1 MIRRVRLGSFK
12 RFRNQSFELDD
23 SIVLA
28 GPNNAGK
35 STLLQAIATWKFG
48 LDHWLAQREGGSKGV
63 KRTGVALTR
72 RDFTAV
78 PIREMNLLWK
88 DRVVSGGEGPGAS
101 RLLEIVVE
109 GRSNDENWEC
119 GLEFQYA
126 NREMAYVRPLGAKHM
141 GAEEINSFP
150 PQAAKDLRV
159 VHVPAL
165 FGIQRDEP
173 KHERGM
179 QDLLIG
185 QGRSG
190 DILRNLLLE
199 VGIRTE
205 SGGGA
210 NARES
215 AWESLTGHMRDLF
228 RIDLMQPS
236 YGAGQPYITC
246 QYRESSSESSVSPK
260 SPRYRPLDL
269 ASVGSGTLQ
278 VLLLLGFLYARPGT
292 VMLLDEPDA
301 HQHIILQRDVYAL
314 LRKIAR
320 ERDGQVIIATHSPTI
335 LDATE
340 PERVLSF
347 AGDSPRALRSG
358 TERDRTIEALRQLN
372 TTDLLLGQDVGAV
385 LYVEDQT
392 DERILRAWAGV
403 LDHPLQEFFSHAYV
417 HWLGGRRLE
426 DAKEHHFALHGAFPG
441 IPAVCLL
448 DGDNREAL
456 ERETTR
462 LGMEVLRWKRY
473 EIENYLCH
481 PDPIGRFLNFPL
493 SIESVQREFRTM
505 VPPGAD
511 LFGDSVVFVRSKGS
525 TELLMPLLNAVG
537 HPTNKNDLHLIAE
550 AMKPEEIHPEVVQK
564 LDRMAEV
571 LNRGNRGAPTP

>member
-12 RFRNQSFELDD
+12 RFQHQSFELDD

-101 RLLEIVVE
+101 RMLEVVVE
-109 GRSNDENWEC
+109 GWSNSENWKC

-126 NREMAYVRPLGAKHM
+126 NREMVYVRPLGAKHM
-141 GAEEINSFP
+141 EAEEISAFP
-150 PQAAKDLRV
+150 PQAAKDLQV

-199 VGIRTE
+199 VGGKAAT
-205 SGGGA
+205 GGDSE
-210 NARES
+210 ARES
-215 AWESLTGHMRDLF
+215 AWESLTGHLRDLF
-228 RIDLMQPS
+228 GIDLMEPS
-236 YGAGQPYITC
+236 YGPGQPYITC
-246 QYRESSSESSVSPK
+246 QYKESSGK
-260 SPRYRPLDL
+260 SPLGVKSSRYRPLDL

-278 VLLLLGFLYARPGT
+278 VLLLLAFLYARPGT

-314 LRKIAR
+314 LLKIAR
-320 ERDGQVIIATHSPTI
+320 EREGQVIMATHSPTI

-347 AGDSPRALRSG
+347 AGESPRPLR
-358 TERDRTIEALRQLN
+358 TDAERDQTIQALRQLN

-385 LYVEDQT
+385 LYVEDRT
-392 DERILRAWAGV
+392 DEQILRAWAKI
-403 LDHPLQEFFSHAYV
+403 LDHPLQAFFSHAYV
-417 HWLGGRRLE
+417 HWLGGRRLKI
-426 DAKEHHFALHGAFPG
+426 AKDHHFALHGAFPG

-448 DGDNREAL
+448 DGDNQEAP

-473 EIENYLCH
+473 EIENYLFH
-481 PDPIGRFLNFPL
+481 PTTLTRFLDFPL
-493 SIESVQREFRTM
+493 VVESFRKM

-511 LFGDSVVFVRSKGS
+511 VFGDSVVFVRSKGS
-525 TELLMPLLNAVG
+525 TELVMPLLDAVG
-537 HPTNKNDLHLIAE
+537 HPSSKADLYLIAE

-564 LDRMAEV
+564 LDRMAQV
-571 LNRGNRGAPTP
+571 LNRNGPDAPTR

>member
-1 MIRRVRLGSFK
+1 MIRHVRLGSFK
-12 RFRNQSFELDD
+12 RFRDQSFELDD

-109 GRSNDENWEC
+109 GQSPDENWKC

-126 NREMAYVRPLGAKHM
+126 NREMVYVRPLGAKHM
-141 GAEEINSFP
+141 EAEEINAFP
-150 PQAAKDLRV
+150 PQAAKELRV

-199 VGIRTE
+199 VGDRTE
-205 SGGGA
+205 GGSGA
-210 NARES
+210 DARES

-228 RIDLMQPS
+228 RIDLMPPS
-236 YGAGQPYITC
+236 HGAGQPYITC
-246 QYRESSSESSVSPK
+246 QYRESSGESSPSRK

-320 ERDGQVIIATHSPTI
+320 ERDGQVIMATHSPTI

-347 AGDSPRALRSG
+347 AGDSPRALRTA
-358 TERDRTIEALRQLN
+358 TERERTIEALRQLN

-392 DERILRAWAGV
+392 DERILRAWAAI

-417 HWLGGRRLE
+417 HWLGGRWLE
-426 DAKEHHFALHGAFPG
+426 DAKKHHFALHGAFTD

-448 DGDNREAL
+448 DGDNREAP

-473 EIENYLCH
+473 EIENYLFH
-481 PDPIGRFLNFPL
+481 PDPIARLFDFPL
-493 SIESVQREFRTM
+493 VVESFQKM
-505 VPPGAD
+505 VPPETE

-525 TELLMPLLNAVG
+525 TELLMPLLKAVG
-537 HPTNKNDLHLIAE
+537 HPTNKSDLYLIAE
-550 AMKPEEIHPEVVQK
+550 AMKREEIHPEVVQK

-571 LNRGNRGAPTP
+571 LNRDKRGDSTP

>member
-12 RFRNQSFELDD
+12 RFRHQSFDLDD

-88 DRVVSGGEGPGAS
+88 DRVVSGGGGPGAS

-109 GRSNDENWEC
+109 GHLKNENWEC

-126 NREMAYVRPLGAKHM
+126 NREMVYVRPLGAKHM
-141 GAEEINSFP
+141 GAEEINAFP

-199 VGIRTE
+199 VGDHAATG
-205 SGGGA
+205 SGDA
-210 NARES
+210 QES

-228 RIDLMQPS
+228 RIDIMRPS
-236 YGAGQPYITC
+236 YGAGQAYITC
-246 QYRESSSESSVSPK
+246 QYKESSGKASVSLK

-320 ERDGQVIIATHSPTI
+320 ERDGQVIMATHSPTI

-347 AGDSPRALRSG
+347 AGESPRPLR
-358 TERDRTIEALRQLN
+358 TDAERDRTIEALRQLN

-392 DERILRAWAGV
+392 DERILRAWAKV
-403 LDHPLQEFFSHAYV
+403 LDHPLQAFFAHAYV
-417 HWLGGRRLE
+417 HWLGGRRLR
-426 DAKEHHFALHGAFPG
+426 DAKKHHFALHGAFPG

-448 DGDNREAL
+448 DGDNREAP
-456 ERETTR
+456 EREATR

-473 EIENYLCH
+473 EIENYLFH
-481 PDPIGRFLNFPL
+481 PGPIARLLDFPL
-493 SIESVQREFRTM
+493 IIESFQKM
-505 VPPGAD
+505 VPPATE
-511 LFGDSVVFVRSKGS
+511 LFGDSVVLVRSKGS
-525 TELLMPLLNAVG
+525 TELVLPLLNAVG
-537 HPTNKNDLHLIAE
+537 HPTNKNDLYLIAE
-550 AMKPEEIHPEVVQK
+550 AMRPQEIHPEVVQK
-564 LDRMAEV
+564 LNRMAEV
-571 LNRGNRGAPTP
+571 LKRSNPGATPP

>member
-1 MIRRVRLGSFK
+1 MIHRVRLGSFK
-12 RFRNQSFELDD
+12 RFRDQSFELDD
-23 SIVLA
+23 SVVLA

-48 LDHWLAQREGGSKGV
+48 LDHWLAQREGGSRGV

-109 GRSNDENWEC
+109 GRSDDGNWEC

-126 NREMAYVRPLGAKHM
+126 NREMVYVRPLGAKDM
-141 GAEEINSFP
+141 DAEEINAFP

-165 FGIQRDEP
+165 FGVQRDEP

-199 VGIRTE
+199 VGDQTE
-205 SGGGA
+205 AGGGGK
-210 NARES
+210 ARES

-228 RIDLMQPS
+228 RIELMPPS

-246 QYRESSSESSVSPK
+246 QYREWSAESSLGRK

-278 VLLLLGFLYARPGT
+278 VLLLLGFLFARPGT

-320 ERDGQVIIATHSPTI
+320 ERDGQVIMATHSPTI

-347 AGDSPRALRSG
+347 AGDSPRALRTD

-403 LDHPLQEFFSHAYV
+403 LGHPLQEFFSHAYV
-417 HWLGGRRLE
+417 HWLGGRGCSTPRSIISLST
-426 DAKEHHFALHGAFPG
+426 GRFPG
-441 IPAVCLL
+441 
-448 DGDNREAL
+448 
-456 ERETTR
+456 
-462 LGMEVLRWKRY
+462 
-473 EIENYLCH
+473 
-481 PDPIGRFLNFPL
+481 FP
-493 SIESVQREFRTM
+493 QC
-505 VPPGAD
+505 A
-511 LFGDSVVFVRSKGS
+511 
-525 TELLMPLLNAVG
+525 
-537 HPTNKNDLHLIAE
+537 
-550 AMKPEEIHPEVVQK
+550 
-564 LDRMAEV
+564 
-571 LNRGNRGAPTP
+571 

>member
-12 RFRNQSFELDD
+12 RFRDQCFELED

-48 LDHWLAQREGGSKGV
+48 LDYWVAQREGGSKAV
-63 KRTGVALTR
+63 KRTGVAITR

-88 DRVVSGGEGPGAS
+88 DRLVSGGEGPGAS
-101 RLLEIVVE
+101 CLVVLVVE
-109 GRSNDENWEC
+109 GRSNGEDWEC

-126 NREMAYVRPLGAKHM
+126 NREMVYVRPLCAKHLDTD
-141 GAEEINSFP
+141 AINAFP
-150 PQAAKDLRV
+150 PQAAKELQV

-199 VGIRTE
+199 VGDQTAT
-205 SGGGA
+205 GGDA
-210 NARES
+210 RARES
-215 AWESLTGHMRDLF
+215 SWKSLTGHMRDLF
-228 RIDLMQPS
+228 GIDLTRPS

-246 QYRESSSESSVSPK
+246 QYRESSGESSLGHK
-260 SPRYRPLDL
+260 SSRTRPLDL
-269 ASVGSGTLQ
+269 GSVGSGTLQ
-278 VLLLLGFLYARPGT
+278 VLLLLVFLYARPGT

-320 ERDGQVIIATHSPTI
+320 EREGQVIVATHSPTI

-347 AGDSPRALRSG
+347 AGGTPQPLR
-358 TERDRTIEALRQLN
+358 TAAERDRTIEALRQLN

-385 LYVEDQT
+385 LYVEDHS
-392 DERILRAWAGV
+392 DERILRAWARI
-403 LDHPLQEFFSHAYV
+403 LDHPLQAFFSHAYV

-426 DAKEHHFALHGAFPG
+426 HAREHHFALHGAFPG

-448 DGDNREAL
+448 DGDNREASV
-456 ERETTR
+456 RESTR

-473 EIENYLCH
+473 EIENYLFN
-481 PDPIGRFLNFPL
+481 PDAINRFLDFPL
-493 SIESVQREFRTM
+493 GIDNVKRELRKM

-511 LFGDSVVFVRSKGS
+511 VFGESVVFADRR
-525 TELLMPLLNAVG
+525 
-537 HPTNKNDLHLIAE
+537 E
-550 AMKPEEIHPEVVQK
+550 APS
-564 LDRMAEV
+564 
-571 LNRGNRGAPTP
+571 